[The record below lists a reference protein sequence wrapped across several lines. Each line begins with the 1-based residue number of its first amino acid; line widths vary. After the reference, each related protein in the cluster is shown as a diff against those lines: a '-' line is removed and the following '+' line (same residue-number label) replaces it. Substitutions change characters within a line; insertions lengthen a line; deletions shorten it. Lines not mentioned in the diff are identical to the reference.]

1 MPRPITEMRWLLT
14 IGLFFTAWITGA
26 QTRHNEV
33 GQRIKLFH
41 EAMVTGSGAAQYL
54 DDSLTYGHSNGWVED
69 KKAFLADLG
78 SLITYHAFGQDSLQ
92 ISVNGD
98 AAYARFVADVDAT
111 LNGRRMQF
119 HLRVLEVWIKRETVW
134 KLFARQAIK

>member
-1 MPRPITEMRWLLT
+1 M
-14 IGLFFTAWITGA
+14 A
-26 QTRHNEV
+26 QPATEV
-33 GQRIKLFH
+33 GQRLRLFH
-41 EAMVTGSGAAQYL
+41 QAMVAGSGLDQYV

-78 SLITYHAFGQDSLQ
+78 SIIVYHAFSHDSLH

-98 AAYARFVADVDAT
+98 VAYARFVSDVDAT
-111 LNGRRMQF
+111 MNGKRMQF
-119 HLRVLEVWIKRETVW
+119 HLRVLEVWVKRGKTW

>member
-1 MPRPITEMRWLLT
+1 MRLLLT
-14 IGLFFTAWITGA
+14 IGLFFTAWIAGA
-26 QTRHNEV
+26 QSRQNEV
-33 GQRIKLFH
+33 AQRVKLFH
-41 EAMVTGSGAAQYL
+41 QAMVAGSGAAEYL

-92 ISVNGD
+92 ISVSGD

-111 LNGRRMQF
+111 LNGKRMQF
-119 HLRVLEVWIKRETVW
+119 HLRVLEVWIKRGTVW